1 MDLDD
6 QMQAKM
12 HARFAELLWEMLHA
26 EPCEHCRRSYP
37 GAKEMTVVRQFL
49 ADNGT
54 TADLRNAAPLHN
66 LADSL
71 PSFDE
76 EEKVTKPGKAKKS
89 TA

>member
-26 EPCEHCRRSYP
+26 EPCGTCKRSYP
-37 GAKEMTVVRQFL
+37 TAKDLTVVRQFL

-54 TADLRNAAPLHN
+54 TADLRNVAPLHN

-76 EEKVTKPGKAKKS
+76 EEKVTKPGKKKR

>member
-26 EPCEHCRRSYP
+26 EPCGTCKRSYP
-37 GAKEMTVVRQFL
+37 TAKDLTVVRQFL

-76 EEKVTKPGKAKKS
+76 EEKVTKPGKAKKR

>member
-6 QMQAKM
+6 KMQAKM

-26 EPCEHCRRSYP
+26 EPCEHCKRSFP

-66 LADSL
+66 LADAL

-76 EEKVTKPGKAKKS
+76 EEKVTKPGKAKKR